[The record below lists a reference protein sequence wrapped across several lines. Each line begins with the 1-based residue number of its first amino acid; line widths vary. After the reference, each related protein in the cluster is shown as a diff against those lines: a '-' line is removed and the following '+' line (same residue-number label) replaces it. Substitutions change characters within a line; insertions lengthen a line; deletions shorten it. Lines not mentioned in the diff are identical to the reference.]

1 MLEELRP
8 MLADAVIRRS
18 VGDDAWR
25 RGAAYA
31 REGRVSEISYSRSTG
46 ELSAVVIGSQ
56 QRIYQ
61 TAAVYDRTGGRGG
74 GECSCPVGEDCK
86 HAAAVLVAAR
96 QALEPPPPAIPRAPD
111 WELAL
116 TDMVQPGHRGGGG
129 TTPLGLQ
136 FDIEQPGGRS
146 AGSVRLRPV
155 VAGAK
160 GRWVRTGVSWRNL
173 PYDHSGRRDPAHVA
187 ALLALHQAHRA
198 AEEATGYYYRSG
210 DVAVRL
216 EEFGPALWPALQQ
229 AVDDGVP
236 LLTTRGRPVRLA
248 QKPGVLAVDV
258 RRDGGS
264 DAGLQVQAVV
274 EPADG
279 DPVPVER
286 VLLIGSP
293 PHGAALTSTDDGL
306 LLLPLHRV
314 PRSVERLVTSDP
326 VRVPPADRDRFLTV
340 FYPALSRA
348 LPVRSSDGSVK
359 LPEVL
364 PPQVCVHVEHAGGHR
379 VRLTWSMR
387 YRAGDSVRQVA
398 LAPHGGV
405 ADPERDL
412 VAEDQLLR
420 ALPTPPDRL
429 MRIWYGAP
437 KAGPTPGA
445 ELSGVD
451 AAVLTTEFL
460 PRLAEAGVLVEVA
473 GDPPDYRQ
481 TDAAPVVHV
490 SATDGED
497 DDWFD
502 LGVTIPG
509 DGEDFPFAALFTAL
523 GVDEPYLL
531 LDSGLWFD

>member
-1 MLEELRP
+1 

-18 VGDDAWR
+18 VGDDAGR

-31 REGRVSEISYSRSTG
+31 REGRVSGISFSRSTG
-46 ELSAVVIGSQ
+46 EMSAVVIGSQ
-56 QRIYQ
+56 RRIYQ
-61 TAAVYDRTGGRGG
+61 TAAVFDRGVARWW
-74 GECSCPVGEDCK
+74 GEGSCPGGEDCK

-116 TDMVQPGHRGGGG
+116 TDLVQPGHLGGGA
-129 TTPLGLQ
+129 TTPVGLQ
-136 FDIEQPGGRS
+136 FDVEQPGRRGV
-146 AGSVRLRPV
+146 GSVRLRPV
-155 VAGAK
+155 VPGAK
-160 GRWVRTGVSWRNL
+160 GRWVRTGASWRNL
-173 PYDHSGRRDPAHVA
+173 PYDYSGRRDPAHVA

-210 DVAVRL
+210 EVAVRL

-286 VLLIGSP
+286 VLLIGNP
-293 PHGAALTSTDDGL
+293 PHGAALTSTDDGLSAGLVPDGGL

-314 PRSVERLVTSDP
+314 PRSVERLVSSDP
-326 VRVPPADRDRFLTV
+326 VRVPPADRDRFLTG

-348 LPVRSSDGSVK
+348 LPVRSSDGSVE

-364 PPQVCVHVEHAGGHR
+364 PPQLCVHVEHGAGHR
-379 VRLTWSMR
+379 VRLTWSVR
-387 YRAGDSVRQVA
+387 YRAGNDVRRFP
-398 LAPHGGV
+398 LAVRGGV
-405 ADPERDL
+405 ESGRDL
-412 VAEDQLLR
+412 GAEDQVLR
-420 ALPTPPDRL
+420 ALPAPPDRL
-429 MRIWYGAP
+429 LRRWQVAQ
-437 KAGPTPGA
+437 KAGPMPAA
-445 ELSGVD
+445 EL
-451 AAVLTTEFL
+451 
-460 PRLAEAGVLVEVA
+460 
-473 GDPPDYRQ
+473 
-481 TDAAPVVHV
+481 
-490 SATDGED
+490 
-497 DDWFD
+497 
-502 LGVTIPG
+502 
-509 DGEDFPFAALFTAL
+509 
-523 GVDEPYLL
+523 
-531 LDSGLWFD
+531 